1 MSRMNAMPANMQVT
15 ILQVWQ
21 SEGST
26 YDTVDDADADTGVD
40 ADRLLGDPELTLAAC
55 TAYYS
60 SHS

>member
-1 MSRMNAMPANMQVT
+1 MPANMQVT
-15 ILQVWQ
+15 TLQVWQ

-26 YDTVDDADADTGVD
+26 YDTVDDADTGVD
-40 ADRLLGDPELTLAAC
+40 ADRLLGDPEPTLAAC